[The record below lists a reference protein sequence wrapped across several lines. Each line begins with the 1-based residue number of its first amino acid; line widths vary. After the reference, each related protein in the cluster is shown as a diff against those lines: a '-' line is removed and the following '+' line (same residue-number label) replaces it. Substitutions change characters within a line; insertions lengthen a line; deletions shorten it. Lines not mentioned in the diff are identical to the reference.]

1 MYISFFEAVV
11 PLNLFLKLGVRLGEL
26 LYEYVEVKQLTENV
40 FRLHLD
46 CIADPF
52 QRGANL
58 PWCSD

>member
-40 FRLHLD
+40 FGLH
-46 CIADPF
+46 C
-52 QRGANL
+52 
-58 PWCSD
+58 